1 MSDPERDVD
10 AGEGEATER
19 DSKRTTNPGDLR
31 DMTNETDAT
40 SATDATTTTDA
51 TNTTNTASTDG
62 GSTVTSSNR
71 STESGRDMRT
81 YVNYA
86 LLAGLCL
93 LAFIAALQFY
103 FSATQAISVW
113 VTREYRPLFSMVF
126 NLAVLLVVGAGITF
140 QLRRLYGE

>member
-1 MSDPERDVD
+1 MNDPKRDAD
-10 AGEGEATER
+10 GREATER
-19 DSKRTTNPGDLR
+19 DSKHTANTKDTRNR
-31 DMTNETDAT
+31 
-40 SATDATTTTDA
+40 
-51 TNTTNTASTDG
+51 TNTTNAASTDG
-62 GSTVTSSNR
+62 GNAVTSSNP
-71 STESGRDMRT
+71 STKSNSDVRK

-93 LAFIAALQFY
+93 LAFVAALQFY